1 MTPRLLRFGK
11 GEHRVVVVDGIGDP
25 PAQVVEIAAALAPF
39 PRGPNPGYP
48 GVRRVVDERDGD
60 AFGYVRRLLEAAA
73 PFIGGGF
80 DMDGF
85 DLLEASFSIVT
96 TPSTQLTPAQ
106 RAPHFDSTDPR
117 YLAVMHFL
125 GGVAGSGTAFFRQR
139 ATGIEAVTP
148 ANVDAFVAAA
158 RREAPALR
166 GYVAGD
172 NAFFEEI
179 GRVEAAPGRLVI
191 YQGALL
197 HSGIIPADLPLDPD
211 PRVGRLTANLFVKG
225 H

>member
-1 MTPRLLRFGK
+1 MTPRLLRFGE

-25 PAQVVEIAAALAPF
+25 PERIVDLAAALAPF

-48 GVRRVVDERDGD
+48 GVRRVVVEGD
-60 AFGYVRRLLEAAA
+60 AAAFGYVRRLLEAAA

-85 DLLEASFSIVT
+85 DLIEASFSIVT
-96 TPSTQLTPAQ
+96 TPPDRLTPAQ
-106 RAPHFDSTDPR
+106 RAPHFDSADPS
-117 YLAVMHFL
+117 YLAVMHFVS
-125 GGVAGSGTAFFRQR
+125 GVAGSGTAFYRQR
-139 ATGIEAVTP
+139 ATGIEAVTR

-158 RREAPALR
+158 RREAPALS
-166 GYVAGD
+166 GYVGGD
-172 NAFFEEI
+172 NVFFEEI

-197 HSGIIPADLPLDPD
+197 HSGIIPAVLPLDPD